1 MHRELKEKVIR
12 LRLEKRLSYSA
23 IRKRVPV
30 AKSTLSAWLRQ
41 FPLSKERIAE
51 LKKKGWSKFEV
62 KVERYRATM
71 REKREKKDKEEYEKY
86 FKYFNKKMP
95 HDVFLSSGL
104 MLYLA
109 EGSKTSNY
117 TVSLANTEP
126 RVIKFFIKW
135 ICEFFEVEKDKLRV
149 HLHLYEHMDI
159 EKEEKFWKN
168 ELGFGKHQFYKPYIT
183 KNKKASFLY
192 KESFRHGT
200 CSVMLS
206 NTIIKRKIMMAV
218 KAYTDVI
225 LTSRDF

>member
-1 MHRELKEKVIR
+1 MHRELKEKAIR
-12 LRLEKRLSYSA
+12 LRLEGQFSYSA
-23 IRKRVPV
+23 IRRQVPV

-51 LKKKGWSKFEV
+51 LKKEGWSKFEV

-95 HDVFLSSGL
+95 QNVFFSSGL

-109 EGSKTSNY
+109 EGSKTNNY
-117 TVSLANTEP
+117 AVSLANTES
-126 RVIKFFIKW
+126 RVIRFFIKW
-135 ICEFFEVEKDKLRV
+135 ICRFFEVEKDKLRA
-149 HLHLYEHMDI
+149 HLHLYEHMNI
-159 EKEEKFWKN
+159 EKEKKFWEN
-168 ELGFGKHQFYKPYIT
+168 ELGFEGHQFYKPYIT

-200 CSVMLS
+200 CSVTLS

-225 LTSRDF
+225 LASQNF